1 MSGDNSGDKKKYTE
15 PATSKLEPST
25 MEELDQWAEE
35 RELTRSQ
42 AVRRLI
48 HEGLKREDTARS
60 ISPKA
65 YIPGLFA
72 GGLVGL
78 AVGLSDGFNP
88 LIVTLS
94 VAALV
99 TALGLDYFTE

>member
-1 MSGDNSGDKKKYTE
+1 MSGDNSDGKKKYTE

-48 HEGLKREDTARS
+48 HEGLAREDTARS

-65 YIPGLFA
+65 YIPGLFV

-78 AVGLSDGFNP
+78 AVGLSGAVDP
-88 LIVTLS
+88 LVVALS
-94 VAALV
+94 VGTLV
-99 TALGLDYFTE
+99 TALALDYFTE